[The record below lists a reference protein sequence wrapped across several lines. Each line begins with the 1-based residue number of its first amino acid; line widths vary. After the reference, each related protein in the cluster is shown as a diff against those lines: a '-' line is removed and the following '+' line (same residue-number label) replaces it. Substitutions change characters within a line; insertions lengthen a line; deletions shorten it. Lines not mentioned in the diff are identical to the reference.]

1 MGMDGR
7 PHTQFAMKAVGLAD
21 FFKADFQADRVRGD
35 VEYRPELAAPDGPST
50 GGGKQAVQHIRL
62 VPFGRGTVI
71 TAGWANLAERRAE
84 VRTFRYLA
92 VTHAQRFK
100 GQPIPIAQASYDE
113 LSKKLQAWF
122 TQQGFVLTILDAPE
136 GAVVGGARGGKPSA
150 GVVALVVGI
159 ALAVAGAVSFLL
171 LRG

>member
-1 MGMDGR
+1 MSMDDR

-21 FFKADFQADRVRGD
+21 FFKADFSFDRVKGD

-84 VRTFRYLA
+84 VRTFRYLS

-100 GQPIPIAQASYDE
+100 GQTIPIDQASYE
-113 LSKKLQAWF
+113 AVAKKLQEWF
-122 TQQGFVLTILDAPE
+122 TKQGFVLTILDAPE
-136 GAVVGGARGGKPSA
+136 GAVVGAARAGGRPSPA
-150 GVVALVVGI
+150 VIALVVGI

-171 LRG
+171 LR